1 MEPIISIAIAED
13 QEMMRKFIIEIL
25 EGFGCFRVAIEA
37 EHGAELLQKLAAA
50 ETLPDIV
57 ITDISMPGHDAYDAV
72 DAIRK
77 QWKELKILV
86 LTMHKHEFAVIK
98 MFRSGANGYLLKNC
112 NPKELKNA
120 LLSIQDT
127 GYYFSEIASLNLF
140 NRVKDSNII
149 PELTAKEIQLIKL
162 CHTDLTYKQIAKK
175 MGVSENTVAGYRVSA
190 FRKFGIT
197 SRTALVVC
205 GIQMGLIFVD

>member
-1 MEPIISIAIAED
+1 
-13 QEMMRKFIIEIL
+13 MMRKFIIEIL

-57 ITDISMPGHDAYDAV
+57 ITDISMPGHNGYDAV

-112 NPKELKNA
+112 NPNELKNA

-140 NRVKDSNII
+140 NRLKNSNII
-149 PELTAKEIQLIKL
+149 PTLSEKEIQLIKL
-162 CHTDLTYKQIAKK
+162 SHTDLTYKEIAKK
-175 MGVSENTVAGYRVSA
+175 IGISERSVASLRMTLFEKFAVS
-190 FRKFGIT
+190 
-197 SRTALVVC
+197 SRPALVLC